1 MTDIDYNTVVP
12 FYCCSGGKKMDFN
25 SLKFQFQSK
34 NGSAFL
40 EHQHRP
46 KEFFSYC
53 GIALSA
59 KRGSMRG
66 YALMN
71 QILLKN
77 NPSNVLC
84 TVEEIKNSLVQFE

>member
-1 MTDIDYNTVVP
+1 MVKIKYIFD
-12 FYCCSGGKKMDFN
+12 
-25 SLKFQFQSK
+25 SLKFQLRRE
-34 NGSAFL
+34 NGFAFL
-40 EHQHRP
+40 EYQQHP
-46 KEFFSYC
+46 KEFSHC